1 METWWPWSTLDEK
14 EEQQNSQLQNV
25 ETMDWILNLLLY
37 RYV

>member
-1 METWWPWSTLDEK
+1 METWSDQVSLDRK